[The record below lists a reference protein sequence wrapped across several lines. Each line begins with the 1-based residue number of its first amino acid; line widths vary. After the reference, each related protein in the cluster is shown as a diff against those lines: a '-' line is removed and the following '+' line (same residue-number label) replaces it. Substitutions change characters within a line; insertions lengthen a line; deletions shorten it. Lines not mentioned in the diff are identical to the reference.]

1 MDKLEWVVLFIIGFI
16 FGTMAVGMITDEVE
30 SELCNDMGFTYI
42 DKQCLDVKV
51 IKIDETG
58 DSND

>member
-1 MDKLEWVVLFIIGFI
+1 MSDLIQGYD
-16 FGTMAVGMITDEVE
+16 TDEVE
-30 SELCNDMGFTYI
+30 SKLCHDIGFTYI

-51 IKIDETG
+51 INIDKVG